1 MTAGDRPPAGE
12 GSSVDFAGDVR
23 RTSLAAERTW
33 LAWWRTGLA
42 VTAVALA
49 VGRLLP
55 GLTGGAR
62 WPSRLLGLGYGVLA
76 LGVFLIGA
84 MRQRASSAALR
95 SGSSEA
101 DALPGW
107 VVAAFTAAS
116 MLLAAAT
123 LAIVAAAL

>member
-1 MTAGDRPPAGE
+1 MAGHAPNADGYPVEE
-12 GSSVDFAGDVR
+12 GGDIR

-42 VTAVALA
+42 VSAVALA

-62 WPSRLLGLGYGVLA
+62 WPSRLLGLGYAVLA

-84 MRQRASSAALR
+84 MRHRAGSAALR
-95 SGSSEA
+95 SGSFEA
-101 DALPGW
+101 EALPDR
-107 VVAAFTAAS
+107 VVLVFTAAS

-123 LAIVAAAL
+123 LAVVAVTL